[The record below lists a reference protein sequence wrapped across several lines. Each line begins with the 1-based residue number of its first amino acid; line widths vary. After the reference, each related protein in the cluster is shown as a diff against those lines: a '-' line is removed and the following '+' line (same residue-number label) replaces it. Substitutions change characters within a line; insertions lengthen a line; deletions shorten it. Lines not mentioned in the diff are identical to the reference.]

1 MELISLEYFCLN
13 DLSFLDAR
21 SLTSTKSFEKQKQGS
36 HSSIVA
42 NDIEESS
49 HRNDLVNDSNQGN
62 DAKHENV
69 RPVVTG
75 ALSEK
80 VNDKDELK
88 IKDATTGSGNML
100 SSAHIRPLDKI
111 LKKAGVDVT
120 EDLRNTL
127 PEPDGIERLYG
138 GEPVILGLEKCEMFQ
153 NNVPLGEEFLT
164 VAGMFN
170 TGTNLLEQ
178 MLRKNCRLPHREA
191 KYGTL
196 PRNLGVK
203 YQVPWGKHSPISYRG
218 DHVAPGFEG
227 LNPDYFMPA
236 LVVKD
241 PYTWMDSMCRHKY
254 AANWRHFGND
264 HCPNLVATTN
274 QEKAWN
280 EGKDVVAVNVHY
292 RDTRI
297 TKHTSM
303 AHLWNDYYGE
313 WMKTEIPKLVVRF
326 EDLLFH
332 PEEVVTKVCE
342 CGRGKMRDGPFRFE
356 VNSAKKGKAHEGSN
370 GLVRSMVKYA
380 TASNRLKSLKP
391 HDLEY
396 AMEHIDK
403 DLMQLYHYSQPSL

>member
-1 MELISLEYFCLN
+1 
-13 DLSFLDAR
+13 
-21 SLTSTKSFEKQKQGS
+21 
-36 HSSIVA
+36 
-42 NDIEESS
+42 
-49 HRNDLVNDSNQGN
+49 
-62 DAKHENV
+62 
-69 RPVVTG
+69 
-75 ALSEK
+75 
-80 VNDKDELK
+80 
-88 IKDATTGSGNML
+88 ML